1 MEIYIL
7 SNKNILSNENIFS
20 SQKYFYR
27 MKIYFYR
34 MQIYFYRMKIIFI
47 EFCYISAT
55 IKGEPRAEKT
65 GRLEFKTRMSL
76 HAHIVLLK
84 LYNGTCLLQVAEHVK
99 NDNQTRRVFS
109 SVMKELNIELT
120 PSTRCDLYNRFL
132 RKIYNIRC
140 NEFIRADKCL
150 EEHHCQQ
157 TQDRQVMLREKLKV
171 QLQK

>member
-1 MEIYIL
+1 MR
-7 SNKNILSNENIFS
+7 NV
-20 SQKYFYR
+20 
-27 MKIYFYR
+27 
-34 MQIYFYRMKIIFI
+34 IINFN
-47 EFCYISAT
+47 
-55 IKGEPRAEKT
+55 AEKT
-65 GRLEFKTRMSL
+65 GRLEFKTRMSV
-76 HAHIVLLK
+76 HAHMVLLK
-84 LYNGTCLLQVAEHVK
+84 LYNGTCLLQVAEQHVK

-140 NEFIRADKCL
+140 NEFIRAHKCL